1 MVGHM
6 GKNSV
11 KKLRALLGLLALAP
25 MAAACAPITTATGL
39 VADAGYTASEK
50 RSADDVISDNAIKLK
65 LNQALFEADIDL
77 FKNVSTVVYKGRVL
91 LLGSVE
97 APAAKARAA
106 ALASG
111 VEGVREL
118 INDIQVTDG
127 NGVMG
132 FVNDVLI
139 EKTIQSV
146 LFFDDQV
153 RSANYRVRSVNGVVY
168 LIGSAKDRGELER
181 VLAKVRK
188 TDGVARVVNYIRLA
202 KPAS

>member
-1 MVGHM
+1 MVGQM

-11 KKLRALLGLLALAP
+11 KKFRMLLVALALAP
-25 MAAACAPITTATGL
+25 MAGACVPFSTATGL

-50 RSADDVISDNAIKLK
+50 RTADEVISDNAIKIK

-97 APAAKARAA
+97 TPAAKARAA
-106 ALASG
+106 TLAAG
-111 VEGVREL
+111 IEGVREL
-118 INDIQVTDG
+118 INDIQVADG
-127 NGVMG
+127 NGIMG

-139 EKTIQSV
+139 EKTIQSA
-146 LFFDDQV
+146 LFLDERI

-168 LIGSAKDRGELER
+168 LIGAARDRSELER
-181 VLAKVRK
+181 VLAQIRK
-188 TDGVARVVNYIRLA
+188 TDGVERVVNHIQIA
-202 KPAS
+202 KPTS